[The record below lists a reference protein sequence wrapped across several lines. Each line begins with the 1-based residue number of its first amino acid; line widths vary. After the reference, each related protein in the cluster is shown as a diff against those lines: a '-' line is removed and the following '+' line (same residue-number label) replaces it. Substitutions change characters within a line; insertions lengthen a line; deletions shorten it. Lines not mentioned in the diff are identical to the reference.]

1 MTHELTWIKFSAQAL
16 DALVRRDL
24 PLASTRLGVEL
35 DDFFITD
42 SAVRR
47 WNNRLNQLRQDARTL
62 DWIAQVVM
70 VDNQVV
76 GHAGFHGP
84 PDPSGMVEVAYS
96 VVPAHRGN
104 GYAKAMLR
112 DLLQRAGSEPDIR
125 VVRATIR
132 PDNAASLATIRPFRF
147 VWKGEQM
154 DEIDGLEYVFE
165 LDTTASQT
173 GIDYGAMI

>member
-1 MTHELTWIKFSAQAL
+1 MHHELTWIKFSAQAL
-16 DALVRRDL
+16 DALVRRDVS
-24 PLASTRLGVEL
+24 LASTLLGVEL

-42 SAVRR
+42 NAVRR
-47 WNNRLNQLRQDARTL
+47 WNNRLNQLRQDDRTL
-62 DWIAQVVM
+62 DWIAQIVTV
-70 VDNQVV
+70 NKQVV

-84 PDPSGMVEVAYS
+84 PDQAGMVEVAYS

-112 DLLQRAGSEPDIR
+112 DLLQRAMAEPNIR

-132 PDNAASLATIRPFRF
+132 PDNAASLATIRPFQF

-154 DEIDGLEYVFE
+154 DEIDGLEYIFE
-165 LDTTASQT
+165 LDTTVAQT
-173 GIDYGAMI
+173 RVDY